1 MVKALQTR
9 LPPISRKKKR
19 RGDIRAYISRGGTE
33 WLQSDK
39 ICLGRLH
46 VVEGLI
52 RCEIQ
57 QEDSNS
63 RRIQVNDK
71 HVIFFVDCDGSG
83 VKFVHAAAKTVSVT
97 MIFRFTSRHISELKA
112 KAKANSEVAGS
123 DVDLKISSFQAVL
136 AHMWR
141 SIIRNSRLNP
151 EEVTHCNMRQRL
163 NPPIGLATATTSS
176 GEMLNNGL
184 G

>member
-19 RGDIRAYISRGGTE
+19 RGHIVAYISRGG
-33 WLQSDK
+33 
-39 ICLGRLH
+39 ILH
-46 VVEGLI
+46 VVEGSI

-97 MIFRFTSRHISELKA
+97 EEVSESLLAVQVTELKDGVFIGYGV
-112 KAKANSEVAGS
+112 NHLVADGT
-123 DVDLKISSFQAVL
+123 SF
-136 AHMWR
+136 W
-141 SIIRNSRLNP
+141 SFF
-151 EEVTHCNMRQRL
+151 
-163 NPPIGLATATTSS
+163 
-176 GEMLNNGL
+176 
-184 G
+184 